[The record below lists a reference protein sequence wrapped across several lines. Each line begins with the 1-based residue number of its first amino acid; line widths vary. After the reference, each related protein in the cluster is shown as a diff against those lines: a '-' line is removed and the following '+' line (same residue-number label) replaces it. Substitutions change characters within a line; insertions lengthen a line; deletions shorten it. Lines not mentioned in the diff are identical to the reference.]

1 MNHELRF
8 ECLIVA
14 AAALG
19 AAEASSEE
27 IGLAVSAR
35 WVDDGV
41 TVGRCLDN
49 PHDRDGTAL
58 IKEGESEIPEMIAI
72 IERNREDR
80 EHHVVMDR

>member
-1 MNHELRF
+1 MIMSYVLS
-8 ECLIVA
+8 LIVA

-41 TVGRCLDN
+41 TVARCLDN
-49 PHDRDGTAL
+49 PHDRDSTAL
-58 IKEGESEIPEMIAI
+58 IKEGESEIPEIIAI

-80 EHHVVMDR
+80 ERHVVMDR

>member
-1 MNHELRF
+1 MSYVLS
-8 ECLIVA
+8 LIVA

-27 IGLAVSAR
+27 IGFAVSAR

-49 PHDRDGTAL
+49 PH
-58 IKEGESEIPEMIAI
+58 
-72 IERNREDR
+72 
-80 EHHVVMDR
+80 